1 MRAVCLGSSHLVS
14 RWRFRAAWRV
24 EAASRRRNRWQ
35 YWPIFLII
43 SGGHSKSGGVIFVKE
58 ITPHAHMDKMV
69 LFFYRCHDEQEGLAR
84 LWVSRAS
91 RRPRIQWTH
100 AVCART
106 RQLVAA
112 PPPASACPPRGHCLT
127 TAILHDLC
135 FSPASPAEQT
145 GTRHDKPGASYT
157 GKSSKTGMAP
167 HDKHESIAR
176 WHRKQ
181 AGVVWH
187 DNKTRAA
194 AGYGFGSTSART
206 PASATPR

>member
-1 MRAVCLGSSHLVS
+1 ML
-14 RWRFRAAWRV
+14 
-24 EAASRRRNRWQ
+24 
-35 YWPIFLII
+35 
-43 SGGHSKSGGVIFVKE
+43 
-58 ITPHAHMDKMV
+58 
-69 LFFYRCHDEQEGLAR
+69 
-84 LWVSRAS
+84 VSRAS

-112 PPPASACPPRGHCLT
+112 PPPASACPPRAHCLP

-167 HDKHESIAR
+167 HDKNQTFSCCPFCLRALSGMTTQHAPPPDTALVPRPLGHRHRPRRAR
-176 WHRKQ
+176 WKVLCGRKVGESDVAECPVCGGDPRRRWMRVQ
-181 AGVVWH
+181 CDANDDEGS
-187 DNKTRAA
+187 AA
-194 AGYGFGSTSART
+194 WR
-206 PASATPR
+206 RD

>member
-1 MRAVCLGSSHLVS
+1 ML
-14 RWRFRAAWRV
+14 
-24 EAASRRRNRWQ
+24 
-35 YWPIFLII
+35 
-43 SGGHSKSGGVIFVKE
+43 
-58 ITPHAHMDKMV
+58 
-69 LFFYRCHDEQEGLAR
+69 
-84 LWVSRAS
+84 VSRAS

-112 PPPASACPPRGHCLT
+112 PPPASACPPRAHCLP

-167 HDKHESIAR
+167 HDKNQTFSCCPFCLRALSGMTTQHAPPPDTALVPRPLGHRHRPRRAR
-176 WHRKQ
+176 WKVLCGRKVGESDVAECPVCGGDPRRRWMRVHRGSGGGDEAKKRFSFFSESS
-181 AGVVWH
+181 
-187 DNKTRAA
+187 KTTLKYAKHRILK
-194 AGYGFGSTSART
+194 
-206 PASATPR
+206 